1 MKLFLREH
9 IPLIVMIILQ
19 LITTLMVYWL
29 DGYHNILTALYS
41 VFLGI
46 CFLIGY
52 LIYRYYSHRRYYHT
66 LTYPSQ
72 TLQES
77 IQKMDHTPISIAFSN
92 VLEAQYNQYQSQLKA
107 WEHKQKK
114 HLIFMN
120 QWIHQMKT
128 PVSVVALITQKE
140 HGETFESIAEE
151 IDRMKYGLEMV
162 LHMARLE
169 TFEQDFYVERVS
181 LKTLAQEV
189 ISENKRFFIRNYV
202 YPKMKIT
209 QDYIVETDRKWLRF
223 IVNQILSNAI
233 KYSAGSGQNITM
245 IAFKRGKSVVLEI
258 QDHGVGIPKEDLP
271 RVFRLFYTGENGR
284 KFKESTGVGLYLV
297 KNIVERLNHEIKIES
312 ETGKG
317 TKVRIVFPYANQKSI
332 I

>member
-9 IPLIVMIILQ
+9 LPLIVMIILQ
-19 LITTLMVYWL
+19 LIVTLMVYWL
-29 DGYHNILTALYS
+29 DGYRHMLTALYS
-41 VFLGI
+41 VFLGG

-52 LIYRYYSHRRYYHT
+52 LMYRYYSHRRYYII
-66 LTYPSQ
+66 LSQPSQ

-77 IQKMDHTPISIAFSN
+77 IQKMDETPISIAFRH

-107 WEHKQKK
+107 WERKQKE
-114 HLIFMN
+114 HLIFIN
-120 QWIHQMKT
+120 QWVHQMKT
-128 PVSVVALITQKE
+128 PVSVVELITQEE
-140 HGETFESIAEE
+140 HGESFESIAEE

-169 TFEQDFYVERVS
+169 TFEQDFHVERVS

-189 ISENKRFFIRNYV
+189 IYENKRYFIRNYV
-202 YPKMKIT
+202 FPNVKIA
-209 QDYIVETDRKWLRF
+209 QDYIVETDIKWLRF

-233 KYSAGSGQNITM
+233 KYSAGSRQNITM

-271 RVFRLFYTGENGR
+271 RVFRPFYTGENGR
-284 KFKESTGVGLYLV
+284 KFKESTGMGLYLV
-297 KNIVERLNHEIKIES
+297 KNITERLNHEIEIES
-312 ETGKG
+312 EVGIG
-317 TKVRIVFPYANQKSI
+317 TKIRIVFPHASQE
-332 I
+332 